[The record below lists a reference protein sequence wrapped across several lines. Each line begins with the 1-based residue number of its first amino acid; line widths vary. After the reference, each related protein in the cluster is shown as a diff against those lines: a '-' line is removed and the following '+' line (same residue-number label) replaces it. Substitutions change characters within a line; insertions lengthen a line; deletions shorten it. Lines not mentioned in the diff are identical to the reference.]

1 MAARKYIFLN
11 ISAIRPIAIMILVFK
26 HTYLGTGISTELF
39 LSYRS
44 KSALIYT
51 LNGNQLPKNGRQEMY
66 IFEYLSH

>member
-1 MAARKYIFLN
+1 
-11 ISAIRPIAIMILVFK
+11 MILVFK

-44 KSALIYT
+44 KSVLIYT